1 MAKLKQIKTT
11 IANPIRVG
19 VFGIGHNNSNWVNVP
34 AGSTV
39 NIDINIDD
47 GSYVVGVWDNLSQG
61 QHGVVVTKG
70 LDLAGD
76 TGLSVTPNNI
86 SGFTPV

>member
-1 MAKLKQIKTT
+1 MAKLKRIKTT

-19 VFGIGHNNSNWVNVP
+19 VFGIDDGNSTWVDVP

-39 NIDINIDD
+39 DVDIEIDD
-47 GSYVVGVWDNLSQG
+47 GSYVVGAWDNLPQG

-70 LDLAGD
+70 LHLAGD